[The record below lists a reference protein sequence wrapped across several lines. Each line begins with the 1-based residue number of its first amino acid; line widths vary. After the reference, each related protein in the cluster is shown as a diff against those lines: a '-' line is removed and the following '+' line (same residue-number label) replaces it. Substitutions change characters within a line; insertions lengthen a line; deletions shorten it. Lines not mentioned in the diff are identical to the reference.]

1 MKFDPNLQSN
11 LMMDNAPKL
20 GLNLAA
26 KLASKIWLNLRAVL
40 LNLDADNGGKFDLYA
55 SYYLWF
61 FSKGIMKFICLS
73 ISSACLDV
81 KLSTDETL

>member
-1 MKFDPNLQSN
+1 MPFKFTPIFKIN
-11 LMMDNAPKL
+11 NAPKF
-20 GLNLAA
+20 GSNLAT
-26 KLASKIWLNLRAVL
+26 KLASKIWINLRAVL

-55 SYYLWF
+55 SYYLWV

-81 KLSTDETL
+81 KLSTA